1 MIENLHDSLVNNFCQ
16 YAELFFSAKES
27 FLLPA
32 ASLLCYN
39 KA

>member
-27 FLLPA
+27 FFIARRFSPVL
-32 ASLLCYN
+32 
-39 KA
+39 